1 MRLRQLQQGD
11 RTVVLYVGLA
21 LMAVGIVLFLVG
33 RSKSNSIRVEANGGS
48 IAVGGKNTGSIT
60 NTNIGA
66 PPATAH
72 GSHGLSKVAIGVELV
87 GIAVTLWHAWHLA
100 AK

>member
-1 MRLRQLQQGD
+1 MG
-11 RTVVLYVGLA
+11 LYVGLA
-21 LMAVGIVLFLVG
+21 LMAVGVVLLFVG
-33 RSKSNSIRVEANGGS
+33 RSKSKSVRVEANGNS

-60 NTNIGA
+60 NTNIGT
-66 PPATAH
+66 PPASVH
-72 GSHGLSKVAIGVELV
+72 SSHWLSKVAIGVEMV

>member
-1 MRLRQLQQGD
+1 
-11 RTVVLYVGLA
+11 VFFIA
-21 LMAVGIVLFLVG
+21 G
-33 RSKSNSIRVEANGGS
+33 RSKLKTVRVEASSGS
-48 IAVGGKNTGSIT
+48 VAVGGKNTGSIK

-66 PPATAH
+66 PPAAVH
-72 GSHGLSKVAIGVELV
+72 GSHGLTKLAIGVELV